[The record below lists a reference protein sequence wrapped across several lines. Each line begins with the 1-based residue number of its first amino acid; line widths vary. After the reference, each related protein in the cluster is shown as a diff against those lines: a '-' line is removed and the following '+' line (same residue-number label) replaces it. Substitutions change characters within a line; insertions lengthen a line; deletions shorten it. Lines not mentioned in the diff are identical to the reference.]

1 MDMCTRSIR
10 AFTTVTGGF
19 VATLDPTA
27 PPHKLGTVRNVD
39 DRARAEAIRA
49 LWDAHADVVYAY
61 ALRRAPSYA
70 DDVRVLTFTVA
81 WRKLEHLPDGIEAR
95 WWLLR
100 VARRQVAH
108 VWRAE
113 RRRRALHVSLASV
126 PPPSAEALGDES
138 LAAVLVRLTPAH
150 REVLLLS
157 AWEGLAAPEI
167 AAVLGISLAAA
178 EKRLQRA
185 KKRFAELFAPMS
197 GSPALVGIAMLHGA
211 SRAASSDSMEG
222 GAGHVR

>member
-1 MDMCTRSIR
+1 MDMCTQGIR
-10 AFTTVTGGF
+10 AFTMVTRGF

-27 PPHKLGTVRNVD
+27 PPHKPGTVRNVD
-39 DRARAEAIRA
+39 DRTRAETFRA

-81 WRKLEHLPDGIEAR
+81 WRKIERLPTGIEAR

-113 RRRRALHVSLASV
+113 RRRRALHVRLASV
-126 PPPSAEALGDES
+126 PPPPAEALGDES
-138 LAAVLVRLTPAH
+138 VAAVLARLTPAD
-150 REVLLLS
+150 REVLLLF
-157 AWEGLAAPEI
+157 AWEECTAPEI

-185 KKRFAELFAPMS
+185 KKRFAEMFAQMS
-197 GSPALVGIAMLHGA
+197 GSPALVGIDVLHGA
-211 SRAASSDSMEG
+211 SRAAPNDSMEG
-222 GAGHVR
+222 GVGHVR